1 MERKFDESNLFARSE
16 VSHSEVNDS
25 SRSGRGRGWGFRAHH
40 RHRRGQRQDRFSHDR
55 QQPYPAP
62 GETRLAQAA
71 TGDTVTVTHI
81 YGDETFRG
89 KMLARGIAPGVSI
102 AVVKGGARQPLL
114 VALPR
119 SRFVLDSRSS
129 ELIAVRSRKSHGGE
143 RKVQT

>member
-1 MERKFDESNLFARSE
+1 MERKFDESNLFARNE
-16 VSHSEVNDS
+16 VSRPEVSDS
-25 SRSGRGRGWGFRAHH
+25 SRNGRGHGWGFRAHH
-40 RHRRGQRQDRFSHDR
+40 RQRRGQRQDRFPHDR
-55 QQPYPAP
+55 QQPCP

-129 ELIAVRSRKSHGGE
+129 ELIAVRSRKSHRGE
-143 RKVQT
+143 RKVRT